1 MAVNPADAAAAYRAN
16 VFDAAKSF
24 DSDTDSKT
32 QPSSSF
38 MDMVQGTLQETIDAN
53 REAEKL
59 SMDAVAGRADMTE
72 VVTAVAHAENTLRT
86 VVTVRDKIISAYQ
99 EILRMPI

>member
-16 VFDAAKSF
+16 ALNAVKGFDNNETSAGAAS
-24 DSDTDSKT
+24 
-32 QPSSSF
+32 PF
-38 MDMVQGTLQETIDAN
+38 MDMVKGALQESIDAN
-53 REAEKL
+53 RSAEKV
-59 SMDAVAGRADMTE
+59 SMDAVAGRADLTE

-86 VVTVRDKIISAYQ
+86 VVTVRDRIISAYQ